1 MFKFYEVGGK
11 VRDEILGL
19 ESKDVDYVAVPNDGL
34 LEKNHDAYEMF
45 VILETYLHNQNFEI
59 FLTTPECFT
68 IRAKFPKDHK
78 YQGVADFVMARKEVG
93 YIQGTRTPIIKPGTL
108 YDDLERRDFT
118 LNALARDE
126 DGQII
131 DYFNGLN
138 DLNEKKLVTPLEAK
152 TTMLDDPLRLLRA
165 FRFSITKGFEISPDI
180 MNTCTSNEVI
190 DKLETVVSQER
201 IREEIFKM
209 TKHDTLGTLELFE
222 RIRVLNPRILK
233 IIFSN
238 GMWLKPTNE
247 K

>member
-1 MFKFYEVGGK
+1 
-11 VRDEILGL
+11 
-19 ESKDVDYVAVPNDGL
+19 
-34 LEKNHDAYEMF
+34 
-45 VILETYLHNQNFEI
+45 
-59 FLTTPECFT
+59 
-68 IRAKFPKDHK
+68 
-78 YQGVADFVMARKEVG
+78 
-93 YIQGTRTPIIKPGTL
+93 
-108 YDDLERRDFT
+108 
-118 LNALARDE
+118 
-126 DGQII
+126 
-131 DYFNGLN
+131 
-138 DLNEKKLVTPLEAK
+138 
-152 TTMLDDPLRLLRA
+152 MLDDPLRLLRA